1 MGKKIELTTAIE
13 HYGDGMRRGE
23 LAGREMEYTRI
34 MDVLRKH
41 GHYDAVLTM
50 RTHLVKTS
58 VVKRQSVVTYS

>member
-50 RTHLVKTS
+50 RNHLTKTS
-58 VVKRQSVVTYS
+58 VIKRQSVVTYS